1 MKPIE
6 MYSWGFAS
14 EKDQEIPMNRA
25 KQEAFMGNESVA
37 ERLERQKIPMTKAWI
52 RNFMGTA
59 IQMKLSFI

>member
-37 ERLERQKIPMTKAWI
+37 ERLKQKKSP
-52 RNFMGTA
+52 
-59 IQMKLSFI
+59 